1 MQGFIIKL
9 TRAREED
16 MIVTIIAEENLHTL
30 YRFYGARHS
39 PINMGFKID
48 FEAEH
53 SLKSSIGR
61 LRDVIHLGFPWM
73 GQYERIRLWQ
83 QFIALFHPHLKD
95 SESIGNFY
103 FELLDDAAKR
113 WKEQNPKRVAIET
126 YVRMLEYEGRL
137 HKEMECFFCDLPIEN
152 NISLIRAF
160 LPAHENCSHTLT
172 INQKG
177 LEWLYS
183 HGSTLFL
190 DDNEIERLW
199 YIVNEGF

>member
-48 FEAEH
+48 FEAEY
-53 SLKSSIGR
+53 SMKTSIGR
-61 LRDVIHLGFPWM
+61 LRDVIHLGFPWI

-83 QFIALFHPHLKD
+83 QFISLFYPHLKD

-103 FELLDDAAKR
+103 FSLLHDASVR
-113 WKEQNPKRVAIET
+113 WKEQNPKRVAIES
-126 YVRMLEYEGRL
+126 YVRLLDYEGRL
-137 HKEMECFFCDLPIEN
+137 HKDPICFFCDLPIEKD
-152 NISLIRAF
+152 ISLIRAF
-160 LPAHENCSHTLT
+160 LPAHQNCSHTLT
-172 INQKG
+172 INLKG

-183 HGSTLFL
+183 HASTLFL

-199 YIVNEGF
+199 YVINEGL

>member
-16 MIVTIIAEENLHTL
+16 MIVTIIAEENLQTL

-53 SLKSSIGR
+53 SIKSSIGR

-83 QFIALFHPHLKD
+83 QFISLFYPHLKD
-95 SESIGNFY
+95 SESIGDFY
-103 FELLDDAAKR
+103 FALLNDASIR
-113 WKEQNPKRVAIET
+113 WKDQNPKRVAIES
-126 YVRMLEYEGRL
+126 YVRLLEYEGRL
-137 HKEMECFFCDLPIEN
+137 HKELNCFFCDLPIEDD
-152 NISLIRAF
+152 ISLIRAF
-160 LPAHENCSHTLT
+160 LPAHKNCSHTLS
-172 INQKG
+172 INTKG
-177 LEWLYS
+177 LEWLYTNA
-183 HGSTLFL
+183 STLFL
-190 DDNEIERLW
+190 SDQEIDRLW
-199 YIVNEGF
+199 YVVNEGL